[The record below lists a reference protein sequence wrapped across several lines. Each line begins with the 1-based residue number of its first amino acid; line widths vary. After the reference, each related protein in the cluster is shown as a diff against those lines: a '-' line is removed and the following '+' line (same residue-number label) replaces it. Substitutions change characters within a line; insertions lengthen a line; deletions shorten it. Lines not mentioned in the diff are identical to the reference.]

1 MVVLYLCKKKL
12 TLKLNTMK
20 ELFEAYP
27 IMKLL
32 PIVIYFGGLLSVL
45 IINKDVFNL
54 LRDVFKKKKIKH

>member
-1 MVVLYLCKKKL
+1 
-12 TLKLNTMK
+12 MK